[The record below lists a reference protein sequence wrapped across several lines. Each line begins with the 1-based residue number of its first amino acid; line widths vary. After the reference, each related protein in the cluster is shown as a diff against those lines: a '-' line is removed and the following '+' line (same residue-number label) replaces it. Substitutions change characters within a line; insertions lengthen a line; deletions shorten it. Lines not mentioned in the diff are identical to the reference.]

1 MIESST
7 DLKPIFDV
15 YYRVI
20 DQLKKILLNP
30 LLYFSVPGNILTD
43 YMCRWRRCR
52 VNIMDFLCSK
62 SVCRRLNV
70 SRVEPELN
78 VSRVGPE
85 LNVSRVE
92 PELNVSRVGPELI

>member
-1 MIESST
+1 MIERST

-30 LLYFSVPGNILTD
+30 LLYFFCPRKHFNRLYVPMAKMSGK
-43 YMCRWRRCR
+43 
-52 VNIMDFLCSK
+52 MDFLCSK